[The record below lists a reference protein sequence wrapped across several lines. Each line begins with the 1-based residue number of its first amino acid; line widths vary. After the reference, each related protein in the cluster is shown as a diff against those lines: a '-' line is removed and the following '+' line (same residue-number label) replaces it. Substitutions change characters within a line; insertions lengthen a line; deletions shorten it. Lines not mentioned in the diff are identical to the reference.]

1 MVNGK
6 NVSDLKVQ
14 VYLEGNTIHLHR
26 NIFACTNI
34 RKYRGSDILRGFIFT
49 NERDFT
55 SLKNLEPCFDFAFRR

>member
-34 RKYRGSDILRGFIFT
+34 RRYRGLDILRGF
-49 NERDFT
+49 
-55 SLKNLEPCFDFAFRR
+55 FAMKEILRH

>member
-34 RKYRGSDILRGFIFT
+34 RKYRGLDILRGFIIT

-55 SLKNLEPCFDFAFRR
+55 SLKNLEPCVDFAFRR